1 MAGAVAAD
9 EQEQDE
15 IVPPEGWFIASQD
28 PCDCFIS
35 FQNTR
40 RPTMNF
46 TYAYFFETETNTI
59 DNIAKLLI
67 KNLNCINPQIKKNE
81 IGTHIIS
88 CENNINIDIWEVSNE
103 NPAVNLYATMISSNL
118 NEDELNSEL
127 PRMLQASLQYQNISL
142 DFHRSNRCSSLF
154 NQRMMKKQNKN
165 KKEGSEG
172 ADDPQTVKQ

>member
-67 KNLNCINPQIKKNE
+67 KNLNCINP
-81 IGTHIIS
+81 S
-88 CENNINIDIWEVSNE
+88 
-103 NPAVNLYATMISSNL
+103 
-118 NEDELNSEL
+118 
-127 PRMLQASLQYQNISL
+127 
-142 DFHRSNRCSSLF
+142 
-154 NQRMMKKQNKN
+154 
-165 KKEGSEG
+165 
-172 ADDPQTVKQ
+172 